1 MKTEDLKAQ
10 GLTQEQI
17 DFVFAEHGKE
27 LNPIKQERDNYKTQY
42 EQAKSTLDGF
52 KDVDVSKLQE
62 KVTQLTNDLAA
73 KDAEH
78 QKAIA
83 DMTFQNVLDEA
94 IRTSGAKNS
103 KAVAALLD
111 IDKLKGSKNQSADI
125 AEAIK
130 AVKAENDYLFQS
142 EKPVP
147 KVVSSTPGPN
157 KHAEDVNTRAN
168 NALRSILGKE

>member
-1 MKTEDLKAQ
+1 MKTEDLQAQ
-10 GLTQEQI
+10 GLTKEQI
-17 DFVFAEHGKE
+17 DYVFAEHGKE
-27 LNPIKQERDNYKTQY
+27 LNPIKQERDSYKTQY
-42 EQAKSTLDGF
+42 EQAKTTLDGF
-52 KDVDVSKLQE
+52 KDVDVSELQAR
-62 KVTQLTNDLAA
+62 VTQLTNDLAT

-78 QKAIA
+78 QKVIA
-83 DMTFQNVLDEA
+83 DMTFQSVLDEA

-130 AVKAENDYLFQS
+130 AVKKENDYLFQS
-142 EKPVP
+142 DKPVP

-157 KHAEDVNTRAN
+157 QNVEDTKARAN
-168 NALRSILGKE
+168 SALRAIFGKE